1 VPSLRRLRGLP
12 SLALAGVV
20 AAFGVALTILATR
33 SYQQA
38 LQREA
43 SVALARAAERYDL
56 VIESRLQACGS
67 LVRAIQLVLGR
78 QPDLDPAEFEQR
90 VVALR
95 ATRSFPSLQAVG
107 YAPRSVDPASGAVAY
122 RYTLVAPLAGNE
134 RLVGLDVASQPANLA
149 VLQRARDTD
158 EPQMSEPFTLVQ
170 FDRPGE
176 QADGVVIRLPVFA
189 DVLAGASVAARRAS
203 ERGSIV
209 ASFRIAT
216 LMQGVMGDEG
226 RDLPYEL
233 RLRASDAAAAPLI
246 YSSHRAG
253 LSAAGDPMLRPAL
266 ARIDF
271 GGQTWR
277 LELLP
282 DARWYAATRR
292 ETAVV
297 GAIGL
302 LASLLLAGWIAA
314 LHSTQRRAERLAERL
329 AQRVK
334 DTEQRF
340 RQLTELQ
347 PTAVLLVNREQ
358 GRIDYVNHAGRALL
372 GIDHGEPPGQVQD
385 YGLDPAC
392 LGESATTEAGDVAGE
407 ERVAELCNRQG
418 RSFQAVLR
426 HAEMPGDDDQG
437 HWLLLLEDATE
448 RLQLT
453 AQLRYQAAHDALTGL
468 LNRREFDHRLQ
479 RALARRDGGEGQGAL
494 LYLDLDQF
502 KLINDTCGH
511 AAGDQLLARAAQAL
525 REAVPAGSVVARLG
539 GDEFG
544 LILPGSTPE
553 AIRAEGERLR
563 QAIERMAFFW
573 EGRRF
578 ALTASIGA
586 VAFGARAQRPA
597 AELLA
602 IADTAC
608 YLAKEGGRNRVVVYD
623 EDETASRQRRNEMD
637 WVQRIR
643 EALAEDRFCLYYQ
656 ELQPLGDRPP
666 EGVHFELLVRLR
678 DREGRLVPPGAF
690 IPAAERFGVMPAV
703 DRWVVATALREFA
716 HLHPAGRHIGLCA
729 INLSGATM
737 GDDSFPAFLLD
748 QLRRADVPP
757 ERLCF
762 EITETAAVANFRQA
776 AALITELRQLGCK
789 VALDDFGAGMSSFGY
804 LKNLPVD
811 YIKIDGSFIREIDRD
826 AMSQSIVRAITEIGH
841 QFRTQVVAEFVNQPQ
856 TLLLL
861 GGIGVDYAQGF
872 GVHVPE
878 VTPCHRMF
886 VPVA

>member
-1 VPSLRRLRGLP
+1 MPSLRRLRGIP
-12 SLALAGVV
+12 SIAV
-20 AAFGVALTILATR
+20 AAMVAMLGVALTILATR

-43 SVALARAAERYDL
+43 TVALARAADRYDL
-56 VIESRLQACGS
+56 FIESRLEACGS
-67 LVRAIQLVLGR
+67 LVRAIQLVLSANPGLA
-78 QPDLDPAEFEQR
+78 PEEFEAR
-90 VVALR
+90 VVALQ
-95 ATRSFPSLQAVG
+95 AKRSFPSLQAAG
-107 YAPRSVDPASGAVAY
+107 YAPRTLSAETGAPSY
-122 RYTLVAPLAGNE
+122 RYTLVAPAKGNE
-134 RLVGLDVASQPANLA
+134 RLVGLDVATQPANLV
-149 VLQRARDTD
+149 VLKRALQTD

-176 QADGVVIRLPVFA
+176 QADGVVIRLPVLQGFA
-189 DVLAGASVAARRAS
+189 PAASAA
-203 ERGSIV
+203 EREARELGSIV
-209 ASFRIAT
+209 ASFRIST
-216 LMQGVMGDEG
+216 LVEGVLGSEG

-233 RLRASDAAAAPLI
+233 RLRASDDDAAPQI

-253 LSAAGDPMLRPAL
+253 LSPAGDPSLRPAV
-266 ARIDF
+266 ARISY
-271 GGQTWR
+271 GGQVWR

-282 DARWYAATRR
+282 DSRWYDATRR
-292 ETAVV
+292 EATVV
-297 GAIGL
+297 GGIGF
-302 LASLLLAGWIAA
+302 LASLLLAGWIAT
-314 LHSTQRRAERLAERL
+314 LHNTQRRAERLAEQL
-329 AQRVK
+329 ALRVQ
-334 DTEQRF
+334 DSEQRF
-340 RQLTELQ
+340 RQLTELL
-347 PTAVLLVNREQ
+347 PTAALLVNREH
-358 GRIDYVNHAGRALL
+358 GGIDYVNRAGRQLL
-372 GIDHGEPPGQVQD
+372 GITASSGPGQLQD
-385 YGLDPAC
+385 YGLAPQRLETRSD
-392 LGESATTEAGDVAGE
+392 ESSE
-407 ERVAELCNRQG
+407 EQVAELQSRQG
-418 RSFQAVLR
+418 RHFQAVLR
-426 HAEMPGDDDQG
+426 YTEMPGNDDEG

-468 LNRREFDHRLQ
+468 LNRREFDQRLQ
-479 RALARRDGGEGQGAL
+479 RAVARKDGSDGQGAV

-502 KLINDTCGH
+502 KVINDTCGH

-525 REAVPAGSVVARLG
+525 REAVPPNSVVARLG

-544 LILPGSTPE
+544 LILPSSTTE
-553 AIRAEGERLR
+553 AIRLDAERLR
-563 QAIERMAFFW
+563 LEIERMAFFW
-573 EGRRF
+573 EGRSF

-586 VAFGARAQRPA
+586 VAFGARMQRPA
-597 AELLA
+597 TELLA
-602 IADTAC
+602 IADTTC

-623 EDETASRQRRNEMD
+623 EDETASRQRRSEMD

-643 EALAEDRFCLYYQ
+643 EALAEERFCLYYQ
-656 ELQPLGDRPP
+656 ELQPLGDSPGD
-666 EGVHFELLVRLR
+666 GVHFELLVRMR
-678 DREGRLVPPGAF
+678 DREGKLVPPGAF

-716 HLHPAGRHIGLCA
+716 NLHPAGRNIGLCA

-748 QLRRADVPP
+748 QLRRADVPA

-826 AMSQSIVRAITEIGH
+826 PMSQSIVRAITEIGH
-841 QFRTQVVAEFVNQPQ
+841 QFRTRVVAEFVNQPQ

-861 GGIGVDYAQGF
+861 GGIGVDFAQGF